1 MAVTMRARMEMRTG
15 DDTSVLALFRLRGK
29 RAVVTGGA
37 QGIGFEIAK
46 AFHEAG
52 AEIVIADINE
62 DLGERAATQLQGHFR
77 KMDVTRPESVREVV
91 VGLGD
96 IDILVNN
103 AGIVRNTPA
112 ERTTDE
118 EWRAVLEV
126 NLDGVYWCC
135 REFGSRMLARHK
147 GCIINLASMSGF
159 ISNRPQPQASY
170 NASKAAVIHLTRS
183 LAGEWAARGVRVN
196 AVAPGYVG
204 TELTQ
209 KGLSNEAWRSAWL
222 AAIPMGRV
230 AEPREVAPA
239 AVYLASDAASYVTG
253 SVLVVDGGYT
263 VW

>member
-1 MAVTMRARMEMRTG
+1 MSIL
-15 DDTSVLALFRLRGK
+15 DLFRLNGR

-46 AFHEAG
+46 ALREAG

-62 DLGERAATQLQGHFR
+62 DLGEHAATQLHGVFR
-77 KMDVTRPESVREVV
+77 RMDVTQPERVSETARE
-91 VGLGD
+91 LQD
-96 IDILVNN
+96 TDILVNN
-103 AGIVRNTPA
+103 AGVVRNTPA
-112 ERTTDE
+112 EQTTDE
-118 EWRAVLEV
+118 EWRTVLGV

-135 REFGSRMLARHK
+135 RAFGSAMLARRN
-147 GCIINLASMSGF
+147 GSIINLASMSGV

-196 AVAPGYVG
+196 AIAPGYVG

-209 KGLSNEAWRSAWL
+209 KGLSNPEWRSAWL
-222 AAIPMGRV
+222 TATPMGRV
-230 AEPREVAPA
+230 AEPREIAPA
-239 AVYLASDAASYVTG
+239 ALYLASDAASFVTG